1 VGALSI
7 LGPFGAPAAWI
18 VTFMLFLAA
27 AVLATVDQRPVL
39 RFLRRLTM
47 RRRGTLMQ
55 MIVENSFDAILTVG
69 QTGDIRTAN
78 QAAEAMFGY
87 STDEMVGS
95 NVAMLLA
102 GTLSHASIDGGISP
116 GAAAAR
122 DAINETGTHQ
132 VVAIDRQG
140 TRKILDLAISRMQ
153 LGQESLMILIA
164 RDVTRRVDAEQALVH
179 AKHVAEHSS
188 RSKTEFLHNMSHE
201 LRTPLNAIIGFSEVM
216 QRETFGPIGAQ
227 YVGYAKDIH
236 DSGRHLLSVINDIL
250 DVAKIE
256 SGRFDLTEEHVAI
269 ADIFDSAIRLVR
281 ERAARTGVTLLAPVA
296 EDLPTVRADGRVLK
310 QVLLNLV
317 DNATKFTAS
326 GGHVVV
332 TAAMAASGSLDI
344 TVKDNGIGIPA
355 DRIEGVMQPF
365 GQVDS
370 SLSRKYGG
378 TGLGLPL
385 AKRFMEMH
393 GGSLMLRSEFGVG
406 TTVTARLPAERVIP
420 PGSQENR
427 IAS

>member
-1 VGALSI
+1 
-7 LGPFGAPAAWI
+7 
-18 VTFMLFLAA
+18 
-27 AVLATVDQRPVL
+27 
-39 RFLRRLTM
+39 
-47 RRRGTLMQ
+47 
-55 MIVENSFDAILTVG
+55 
-69 QTGDIRTAN
+69 
-78 QAAEAMFGY
+78 
-87 STDEMVGS
+87 
-95 NVAMLLA
+95 
-102 GTLSHASIDGGISP
+102 
-116 GAAAAR
+116 
-122 DAINETGTHQ
+122 
-132 VVAIDRQG
+132 
-140 TRKILDLAISRMQ
+140 MQ

-164 RDVTRRVDAEQALVH
+164 RDVTRRVDAEKALLH

-236 DSGRHLLSVINDIL
+236 DSGRHLLSVISDIL

-256 SGRFDLTEEHVAI
+256 SGRFDLTEEHVAL

-296 EDLPTVRADGRVLK
+296 QDLPTVRVDGRVLK

-332 TAAMAASGSLDI
+332 TAAMVASGSLDI

-420 PGSQENR
+420 PASQENR